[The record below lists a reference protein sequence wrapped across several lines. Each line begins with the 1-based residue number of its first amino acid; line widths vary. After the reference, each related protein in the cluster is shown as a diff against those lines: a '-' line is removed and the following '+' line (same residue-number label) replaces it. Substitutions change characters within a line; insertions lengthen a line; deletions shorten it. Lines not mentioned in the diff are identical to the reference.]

1 MPLSGAVLRPLQAF
15 TKFHFETKAGTASR
29 QDVERSCGSS
39 LEIRVST
46 SGELWHE
53 PCSCKD
59 VGNARTKRTRE
70 MNAQIPIGRVN
81 QRAPAKEETGNIPL
95 PVPFLNGNASQAM
108 ASSSGEGEESDARTS
123 PSSHTGCSGCAE
135 TVHELA
141 NTMTAVLINAQVLE
155 WKLPPYSRMKR
166 PVREIERHAQRG
178 GALLKRLLRH
188 FEAGPEEEANQQLC
202 GQVPC
207 WHGTMA
213 AGTAQGPNATAAG
226 PVKLP
231 PLTRPASAPG
241 SWIPPEKELTLVCD
255 PCTSMFFP
263 KEER

>member
-1 MPLSGAVLRPLQAF
+1 MPAVLRPLQAF

-108 ASSSGEGEESDARTS
+108 A
-123 PSSHTGCSGCAE
+123 SSHTGCSGCAE

-231 PLTRPASAPG
+231 PLTKSASAPG
-241 SWIPPEKELTLVCD
+241 CWVPPEKELTSVCD
-255 PCTSMFFP
+255 PCTSVFFP
-263 KEER
+263 KEEP

>member
-1 MPLSGAVLRPLQAF
+1 M
-15 TKFHFETKAGTASR
+15 
-29 QDVERSCGSS
+29 D
-39 LEIRVST
+39 
-46 SGELWHE
+46 
-53 PCSCKD
+53 
-59 VGNARTKRTRE
+59 
-70 MNAQIPIGRVN
+70 AQISIGRLN
-81 QRAPAKEETGNIPL
+81 QMAPAKEETGNISL
-95 PVPFLNGNASQAM
+95 SVPFLNGNASEAM
-108 ASSSGEGEESDARTS
+108 ASSSGEGEEGGARTS
-123 PSSHTGCSGCAE
+123 PSSHTVCSGCAD

-178 GALLKRLLRH
+178 GALLRRLLRH
-188 FEAGPEEEANQQLC
+188 FEADPAEEANQQLC
-202 GQVPC
+202 GRVPC
-207 WHGTMA
+207 LHGTMA
-213 AGTAQGPNATAAG
+213 AVTAQGPNATAAG